1 MTREHLL
8 ECHPA
13 VRLQYVA
20 VAERYPS
27 VVPSE
32 VMETVSELTEH
43 GTRPSSPTS

>member
-1 MTREHLL
+1 MTPEHLP

-13 VRLQYVA
+13 VRLQYVE
-20 VAERYPS
+20 VAERYPA

-43 GTRPSSPTS
+43 GTRPSGPK